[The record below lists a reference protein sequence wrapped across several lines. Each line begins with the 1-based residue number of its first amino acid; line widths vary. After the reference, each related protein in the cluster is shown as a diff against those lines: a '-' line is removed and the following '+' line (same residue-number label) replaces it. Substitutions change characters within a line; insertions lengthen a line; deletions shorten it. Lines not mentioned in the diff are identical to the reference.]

1 MSCAERKI
9 PLGFSKMCL
18 TRLCD
23 LSPTSFLLLSCH
35 SCTSQARDTLKQ
47 QSWERTWKKKR
58 PLCNRILT
66 ICCTCRFNP
75 LSVLNHTLSNVTIA
89 TRPEAWISSWA
100 CNAYFWNEWQN
111 AYWLQHK
118 QSSRTDSY
126 NHLHLHPTHSGR
138 IYWKWCQQQQWDWG
152 ICDKLPLGFAF
163 GIKSSFTSL

>member
-1 MSCAERKI
+1 MSCAESI

-23 LSPTSFLLLSCH
+23 PSPTSFLLLSRGEGCQR
-35 SCTSQARDTLKQ
+35 CTDAAELGVHM
-47 QSWERTWKKKR
+47 EEKR

-66 ICCTCRFNP
+66 ICRTCRFNP

-89 TRPEAWISSWA
+89 TRPDAWISSWA

-118 QSSRTDSY
+118 KNSRTDSH
-126 NHLHLHPTHSGR
+126 NHLNLHPTHSGR

-152 ICDKLPLGFAF
+152 IRDKLPLGFAF
-163 GIKSSFTSL
+163 GIKSSFTSLW